1 MAPVTFCLLGVVL
14 GIRHAFEPDHLAAVS
29 TLVGEERGARRAA
42 MLGALW
48 GLGHAAALLI
58 VGVVLGL
65 AEARM
70 PDRLSDLFELA
81 VACMLVV
88 LGVRALRRAAR
99 DGGSGQLH
107 RHTHGHLLHAHV
119 APEEHVHF
127 WRWTFARRS
136 LIVGV
141 VHGLAGSG
149 SLTALV
155 VANLPSTSARLAYVV
170 LFGAGSIGGMAL
182 LSGVAGWPLR
192 KLARHPW
199 AIRSVAAGTG
209 LVSIA
214 VGATWAYPVLGR
226 LAG

>member
-1 MAPVTFCLLGVVL
+1 VAPVTFWLLGVVL
-14 GIRHAFEPDHLAAVS
+14 GMRHAFEPDHLAAVS

-58 VGVVLGL
+58 VGVVLAI

-70 PDRLSDLFELA
+70 PARLADLFELG

-88 LGVRALRRAAR
+88 LGARALRRAAR
-99 DGGSGQLH
+99 DGGTGAHSH
-107 RHTHGHLLHAHV
+107 HAHGLLMHAHV
-119 APEEHVHF
+119 APPDHVHLG
-127 WRWTFARRS
+127 RWTFARRS
-136 LIVGV
+136 LLVGV
-141 VHGLAGSG
+141 MHGLAGSG

-155 VANLPSTSARLAYVV
+155 VANLPSAWARLAYVL
-170 LFGAGSIGGMAL
+170 LFAAGSIGGMAL

-209 LVSIA
+209 LVSIV
-214 VGATWAYPVLGR
+214 VGAMWAYPVLGR